1 MDIAGTFTNLKFL
14 LKLINLILVLICLIM
29 WIIPKD
35 DKYTEIFK
43 NNGGF
48 YGHDN
53 GMDPRKFSQI
63 ALFAFT
69 VPAYVIILLVWV
81 IAFLLGEEPEKW
93 TSRLVLLTGAVL
105 FFVTSVISFINYSD
119 GYCGEVALETLCI
132 QDFFGTTAIINGIL
146 CVVVSVLMI
155 VDILKTENV
164 F

>member
-1 MDIAGTFTNLKFL
+1 MDIEGTFKNLKFL

-29 WIIPKD
+29 WVIRR
-35 DKYTEIFK
+35 DKYLEDS
-43 NNGGF
+43 GF

-69 VPAYVIILLVWV
+69 IPAYVIILLVLV
-81 IAFLLGEEPEKW
+81 IAFLLGEEPDKW
-93 TSRLVLLTGAVL
+93 TSRLVLVTGAVL
-105 FFVTSVISFINYSD
+105 FCATGIVSFINYFN
-119 GYCGEVALETLCI
+119 GLCL
-132 QDFFGTTAIINGIL
+132 DTYGKMAVCDEDYFGTSAIINAIV
-146 CVVVSVLMI
+146 CVVVCVLMI

>member
-35 DKYTEIFK
+35 DEYKLGKVFR
-43 NNGGF
+43 GF

-53 GMDPRKFSQI
+53 GMDPRNFSQI

-105 FFVTSVISFINYSD
+105 FFVTGIISFINYSD
-119 GYCGEVALETLCI
+119 GLCSETVTVCN
-132 QDFFGTTAIINGIL
+132 DKYFGTTAIINGIL